1 MNDILNKIKELTAQ
15 CEALQDPKTIELII
29 KAQIQNIKEDFNT
42 LLNERQNFME
52 ALSQVETQMIQE
64 YCTKRN
70 K

>member
-42 LLNERQNFME
+42 VLNERQNFMD
-52 ALSQVETQMIQE
+52 ALNKVEKQMIQE
-64 YCTKRN
+64 YCTK
-70 K
+70 KDK